1 MNNWFGQQWIGSE
14 LASKQSSLLI
24 PPHQTHEK
32 TKELASCQISYA
44 IIFNAVSPLI
54 GYSYTG
60 RFKALVF
67 FVGSSLI
74 VLVALLQAG
83 DALNL
88 NKKTVR
94 LGLGIGTA
102 TVAAAD
108 NSRAILAARKQLAKE

>member
-14 LASKQSSLLI
+14 ITNSKASLLI
-24 PPHQTHEK
+24 SPDQTHEK
-32 TKELASCQISYA
+32 TKELASCQISYS
-44 IIFNAVSPLI
+44 ILFNAISPLI
-54 GYSYTG
+54 GYGYTG
-60 RFKALVF
+60 RFKALGL

-83 DALNL
+83 DTLNL

-94 LGLGIGTA
+94 LVLGIGTA

-108 NSRAILAARKQLAKE
+108 NSRAILAARKQLAEE